1 LTLLSGEGDD
11 RKSILL
17 LQKSQSESKCINN
30 SGLMK
35 ELLTRFTIWR
45 SKHVTDRQL
54 ILALSVIIG
63 ILVGFA
69 AVIIKNLVRIIETY
83 LNNLASYKSG
93 LLYILFPIV
102 GLSLTVLFIK
112 YINRRPVRHG
122 IPGVLFSI
130 SKNHGKM
137 NTHNLYSSIL
147 TSALTVGFGGSV
159 GLEGPTVA
167 TGAAIGSNIG
177 RMLNL
182 SYKQIVLLLGCASA
196 GAMAAIFKA
205 PIAAVVFSLEVIMLD
220 LTMSAIVPL
229 LIASATATL
238 TSYYFLGQA
247 VLYSF
252 SVTEKFQL
260 NQLVWYLLFALFIGM
275 VAVYFSKVYNFITE
289 LFEKISNVFYRLLIG
304 GMILGIVIFFLPSL
318 YGEGYEV
325 INASLKG
332 QYGLLYENTLYF
344 SLKGSVFYTFFV
356 FLIVLLSKVVATS
369 LTFGSGGVG
378 GIFAPTLFT
387 GGIAGLFYSQLLGIA
402 GVDVNPANFALV
414 GMAGMIA
421 SVIHA
426 PLTAIFLIAEI
437 TGGHQLFMPLMIVAT
452 LSYATTKIFVSNSVY
467 TMQLAKRGE
476 LITHHKDK
484 ALLMMLRINELIEK
498 DFNVL
503 RPSAT
508 MGQLIET
515 IKFAHRNIFPVVEED
530 GTFRGII
537 KLDDIRHIIF
547 DNELY
552 DRIYVRDLMFMPE
565 YIILST
571 DTVEEVA
578 MKFQKSGRYNIVV
591 LEHGT
596 YLGFISRAKL
606 FSSYRSLL
614 KDFSEE

>member
-1 LTLLSGEGDD
+1 
-11 RKSILL
+11 
-17 LQKSQSESKCINN
+17 
-30 SGLMK
+30 MK
-35 ELLTRFTIWR
+35 PLLTRFTVWR
-45 SKHVTDRQL
+45 NKNITDRQL

-63 ILVGFA
+63 ILAGFA
-69 AVIIKNLVRIIETY
+69 AVIIKNLVRIIENY
-83 LNNLASYKSG
+83 INQFASHQNG
-93 LLYILFPIV
+93 LLYILFPII
-102 GLSLTVLFIK
+102 GLLLTVLFIK

-122 IPGVLFSI
+122 IPGVLFAI
-130 SKNHGKM
+130 SKNSGKM
-137 NTHNLYSSIL
+137 NNHNLYSSII

-167 TGAAIGSNIG
+167 TGAAIGSG
-177 RMLNL
+177 FGKVLNL
-182 SYKQIVLLLGCASA
+182 SYKQIVLLLGCACA
-196 GAMAAIFKA
+196 GAMAAIFKS
-205 PIAAVVFSLEVIMLD
+205 PIAAVVFALEVIMLD
-220 LTMSAIVPL
+220 LTMAAVVPL

-260 NQLVWYLLFALFIGM
+260 NQLIWYLVFALFTGV
-275 VAVYFSKVYNFITE
+275 VAAYFAKVYNFVTE
-289 LFEKISNVFYRLLIG
+289 IFEKIPNVFTRLFIG
-304 GMILGIVIFFLPSL
+304 GTLLGILIFFIPSL
-318 YGEGYEV
+318 FGEGYEV

-332 QYGLLYENTLYF
+332 QYSLLYENTLYS
-344 SLKGSVFYTFFV
+344 SLRGSIYHTLFV
-356 FLIVLLSKVVATS
+356 FLIVLLFKVVATS

-387 GGIAGLFYSQLLGIA
+387 GAIAGLFYSQLLGVA
-402 GVDVNPANFALV
+402 GIEVNPANFALV

-421 SVIHA
+421 AVIHA

-437 TGGHQLFMPLMIVAT
+437 TGGYQLFMPLMIVAT

-484 ALLMMLRINELIEK
+484 AVLMMLRINELIEK

-503 RPSAT
+503 KPSAT

-515 IKFAHRNIFPVVEED
+515 IKFAHRNIFPVVEND

-547 DNELY
+547 DSELY
-552 DRIYVRDLMFMPE
+552 NKIYVRDLMFMPE
-565 YIILST
+565 YVILST

-578 MKFQKSGRYNIVV
+578 MKFQASGRYNIVV
-591 LEHGT
+591 LDHGK

>member
-1 LTLLSGEGDD
+1 MNPLL
-11 RKSILL
+11 K
-17 LQKSQSESKCINN
+17 N
-30 SGLMK
+30 
-35 ELLTRFTIWR
+35 FTVWR
-45 SKHVTDRQL
+45 NKHITDRQL
-54 ILALSVIIG
+54 ILALSVVIG
-63 ILVGFA
+63 ILAGFA
-69 AVIIKNLVRIIETY
+69 AVIIKNLVRLIESFIHNIASH
-83 LNNLASYKSG
+83 NNA

-102 GLSLTVLFIK
+102 GLSITVLFIK
-112 YINRRPVRHG
+112 YINRKPVRHG

-137 NTHNLYSSIL
+137 NSHNLYSSII

-177 RMLNL
+177 RALNL
-182 SYKQIVLLLGCASA
+182 SYKQITLLLGCACA

-205 PIAAVVFSLEVIMLD
+205 PIAAVVFALEVIMLD

-229 LIASATATL
+229 LIASGTATL

-260 NQLVWYLLFALFIGM
+260 NQLVWYLIFAVFTGF
-275 VAVYFSKVYNFITE
+275 VAVYFAKTYNFITE
-289 LFEKISNVFYRLLIG
+289 LFEKIPNVFYRLIIG
-304 GMILGIVIFFLPSL
+304 GTLLGVLIFLVPSL
-318 YGEGYEV
+318 FGEGYEV

-332 QYGLLYENTLYF
+332 QYSLLYENTFYS
-344 SLKGSVFYTFFV
+344 SLQGTVLSTFFI
-356 FLIVLLSKVVATS
+356 FLIVLLFKVVATS

-378 GIFAPTLFT
+378 GVFAPTLFT
-387 GGIAGLFYSQLLGIA
+387 GAIAGLFYSQLLGLA
-402 GVDVNPANFALV
+402 GVEVNPSYFALV
-414 GMAGMIA
+414 GMAGMISA
-421 SVIHA
+421 VIHA

-437 TGGHQLFMPLMIVAT
+437 TGGYQLFMPLMIVAT
-452 LSYATTKIFVSNSVY
+452 ISYATTKIFVSNSVY

-484 ALLMMLRINELIEK
+484 AVLMMLRVNELMEE

-503 RPSAT
+503 RPSST
-508 MGQLIET
+508 MRQLVET

-537 KLDDIRHIIF
+537 KLDDVRHIIF
-547 DNELY
+547 DSELY
-552 DRIYVRDLMFMPE
+552 DNIFVRDLMFMPE
-565 YIILST
+565 YVIFST

-578 MKFQKSGRYNIVV
+578 MKFQASGRYNIAV
-591 LEHGT
+591 LKHGK

>member
-1 LTLLSGEGDD
+1 M
-11 RKSILL
+11 KSLIT
-17 LQKSQSESKCINN
+17 S
-30 SGLMK
+30 
-35 ELLTRFTIWR
+35 FTVWR
-45 SKHVTDRQL
+45 NKHITDRQL
-54 ILALSVIIG
+54 IMALSVVIG

-69 AVIIKNLVRIIETY
+69 AVIIKNLVRIIESY
-83 LNNLASYKSG
+83 LNNIASHKIG
-93 LLYILFPIV
+93 LLYIIFPII
-102 GLSLTVLFIK
+102 GLSAVVLFIK

-122 IPGVLFSI
+122 IPGVLFAI

-137 NTHNLYSSIL
+137 NSHNLYSSII

-177 RMLNL
+177 RVLNL
-182 SYKQIVLLLGCASA
+182 SYKQIVLLLGCACA

-205 PIAAVVFSLEVIMLD
+205 PITAVVFALEVIMLD
-220 LTMSAIVPL
+220 LTMSAVVPL

-238 TSYYFLGQA
+238 TSYTFLGQA

-252 SVTEKFQL
+252 SVTEKFQM
-260 NQLVWYLLFALFIGM
+260 NQLVWYLIFAVFAAL
-275 VAVYFSKVYNFITE
+275 VAVYFSRVFNFITG
-289 LFEKISNVFYRLLIG
+289 LFDKIQNVFYKLLIG
-304 GMILGIVIFFLPSL
+304 ASLLGIVIFFLPSL
-318 YGEGYEV
+318 FGEGYEV

-332 QYGLLYENTLYF
+332 QYSLLFENTFYSFLQGGVF
-344 SLKGSVFYTFFV
+344 STLIV
-356 FLIVLLSKVVATS
+356 FLIVLLFKVVASS
-369 LTFGSGGVG
+369 LTFGAGGVG
-378 GIFAPTLFT
+378 GVFAPTLFT
-387 GGIAGLFYSQLLGIA
+387 GAIAGLFYAQLLGIA
-402 GVDVNPANFALV
+402 GIDVNPANFALV

-421 SVIHA
+421 AVIHA

-437 TGGHQLFMPLMIVAT
+437 TGGYQLFMPLMIVST
-452 LSYATTKIFVSNSVY
+452 LSYAITKIFVSNSVY
-467 TMQLAKRGE
+467 TMQLARRGE

-484 ALLMMLRINELIEK
+484 ALLMMLRLNELIEK

-503 RPSAT
+503 RPSFT

-552 DRIYVRDLMFMPE
+552 DSIYVRDLMFMPE
-565 YIILST
+565 YVISFT

-578 MKFQKSGRYNIVV
+578 MKFQASGRYNIAV
-591 LEHGT
+591 LKHGI